1 MSHFK
6 KNIGNKSFPILRL
19 VIYIVI
25 TIALGIITKTR
36 IRQMPWNQEQ
46 VKARETSKHTFLLR
60 GKCASLQEVLKTSQC
75 ISTFE
80 ILRCIVTLDQ
90 GLPKLGFLLTIGK
103 VSMKT
108 IKLWSRMLKNMFW
121 RCYDASN
128 I

>member
-1 MSHFK
+1 M
-6 KNIGNKSFPILRL
+6 KS
-19 VIYIVI
+19 
-25 TIALGIITKTR
+25 KT
-36 IRQMPWNQEQ
+36 NQEQ

-90 GLPKLGFLLTIGK
+90 GLKDQTLPKLGFLLTIGK

-108 IKLWSRMLKNMFW
+108 IKLRSHMLKNMF
-121 RCYDASN
+121 
-128 I
+128 